1 MRQLPGDHRPTGP
14 QLCALLA
21 EAGQCHQQLQHQPH
35 LGHGS
40 TRPARLSLG
49 NPLAQPPGPWLLQPP
64 PSSHLLLGALTPD
77 GGEGA
82 PGRALVPTSPPN
94 KSQSLARPCRW
105 FFGAGWHGA
114 CPRPLWTSAFLAVK
128 WVFPVVSGGRCG
140 RVSEACCGRAS
151 DLHCPPPPSQA
162 RHISPQGNHLS
173 FILGERLAWL
183 TSQPGS
189 CSRTPGA
196 CASVL
201 QRSPPLQFLF
211 QLCCQI
217 CQLWGW
223 GGWEVTEASG
233 ARVAGLSLVHAVP
246 PTPHPPTT
254 PCRICG
260 AP

>member
-151 DLHCPPPPSQA
+151 DLHCPPPTKPGQTHQPPGESLELYSGGA
-162 RHISPQGNHLS
+162 VGLADFTAGELLTDPRRLRLS
-173 FILGERLAWL
+173 APALASSAVSLPALLSDLPALGLGR
-183 TSQPGS
+183 
-189 CSRTPGA
+189 
-196 CASVL
+196 V
-201 QRSPPLQFLF
+201 
-211 QLCCQI
+211 
-217 CQLWGW
+217 
-223 GGWEVTEASG
+223 GGD
-233 ARVAGLSLVHAVP
+233 
-246 PTPHPPTT
+246 
-254 PCRICG
+254 
-260 AP
+260 